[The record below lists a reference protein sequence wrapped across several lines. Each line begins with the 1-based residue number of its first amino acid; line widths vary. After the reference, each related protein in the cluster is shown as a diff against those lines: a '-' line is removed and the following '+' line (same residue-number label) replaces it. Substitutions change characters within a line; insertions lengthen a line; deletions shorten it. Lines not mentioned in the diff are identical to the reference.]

1 MKRDDVIVKKAMI
14 VFTGYSPNLDDNTE
28 ILEFMGM
35 YKSKFIASRVYKYE
49 MRNVSNETI
58 EAFEERFRIA
68 TSEDKKL
75 RKEMR
80 RYREIGS
87 RPSLQVGISLGEFGG
102 KGAHLVD
109 SWTLSDQ
116 IARLARAGRSI
127 KLSFCND
134 AEGKE
139 VGFEFSVSFVKL
151 LAKYQ
156 FSFRFV
162 IG

>member
-1 MKRDDVIVKKAMI
+1 MKRDDAIVKKAMI

-35 YKSKFIASRVYKYE
+35 YKSKFISSRVYKYE

-102 KGAHLVD
+102 KGVELVD

-127 KLSFCND
+127 EISFCND
-134 AEGKE
+134 AEGEE
-139 VGFEFSVSFVKL
+139 VGVMFSERFVKL

-156 FSFRFV
+156 FSLRFV